1 VARNSDK
8 ASAEKAAPGTENAAN
23 AAMPLAEQLVLAL
36 CEAAGTP
43 FEALAR
49 LEGEHESDYLPRVLP
64 GVAVA
69 FKAKLDDLVQTAD
82 AMLKVQ
88 DNQLIS
94 LREEL
99 KAVNRRLASQRGATT
114 KAKSRIVEL
123 EEAGKP
129 RKFGPMSAVF
139 DDPAE
144 AFDAVDLMTAID
156 AADELV
162 LAFSDG
168 VNELKGV
175 KPREVQAEAFR
186 LTRGRVHFMDGP
198 LEVTGPGDADTVTTL
213 AGVALLVDGEQLAW
227 SPMAQPLNIGAG
239 QTLNLAGS
247 VIF

>member
-1 VARNSDK
+1 MAKNSDN
-8 ASAEKAAPGTENAAN
+8 AGGSAGLGGSGVLIAALGDHA
-23 AAMPLAEQLVLAL
+23 AEQGLMPA
-36 CEAAGTP
+36 
-43 FEALAR
+43 
-49 LEGEHESDYLPRVLP
+49 EGEEEIAF
-64 GVAVA
+64 AVRCIE
-69 FKAKLDDLVQTAD
+69 KLGGLVTAMD
-82 AMLKVQ
+82 GNIRKLE
-88 DNQLIS
+88 
-94 LREEL
+94 EEL

-156 AADELV
+156 AAEELV

-168 VNELKGV
+168 VNELKGI

-186 LTRGRVHFMDGP
+186 LTRGRVHFIDGP